1 MKANRA
7 TKVTVSVRAAGK
19 AVRGVRVHARGAGI
33 NRLSGKTNFA
43 GLVRML
49 LKPQRPGIVTF
60 TAVGRKTCR
69 QARVGVIGVVTP
81 PVTG

>member
-1 MKANRA
+1 M
-7 TKVTVSVRAAGK
+7 
-19 AVRGVRVHARGAGI
+19 
-33 NRLSGKTNFA
+33 NRLSRPTNFA

-49 LKPQRPGIVTF
+49 LQPQRPGIVTF
-60 TAVGRKTCR
+60 TVVGRKTCR